1 MASGSATA
9 QPASNGF
16 AQKRSSDVSPV
27 DAITVLTRA
36 FDQASV
42 RHGSNAADHRGAAV
56 VSWPAVPVEIIRA
69 AGLRPLVVRGAVT
82 PTPAADQHLEPAV
95 FPRRVRQL
103 LEAAMTGQLNDAA
116 CIVLPRTSES
126 DYKCFL
132 YLRELVRRRLLEPSA
147 PIHLF
152 DLLQSQGRDVAAYNA
167 DRTRALFAALAPAG
181 AMASLDALRQEIART
196 NAARAAVRR
205 LLALRN
211 HPPRITGAEVLPL
224 IGAFWFL
231 APEAYASLALAA
243 ADSIAGRPPL
253 VRPRVLLLGA
263 PVDGPVLHAAIE
275 EHGAVVVA
283 ETSPWGIEAAGED
296 VADEADPLAAIAEK
310 YRRDASGPRSPVVD
324 TRSWTA
330 RALAGVDAVVVSLP
344 PDDAVF
350 GWDYPNLCR
359 QLQALDVPHVCLTHD
374 PYDPVPPVDQE
385 RLAAL
390 VDAAAPRLEA
400 RGG

>member
-1 MASGSATA
+1 M
-9 QPASNGF
+9 
-16 AQKRSSDVSPV
+16 SPV

-36 FDQASV
+36 FNQASV
-42 RHGSNAADHRGAAV
+42 GKGSNAAADRDAAV
-56 VSWPAVPVEIIRA
+56 ISWPAVPVEIIRA
-69 AGLRPLVVRGAVT
+69 AGLRPVVIRGAAT
-82 PTPAADQHLEPAV
+82 PTPAADQHLEPAA
-95 FPRRVRQL
+95 FPGRIRQL
-103 LEAAMTGQLNDAA
+103 VEAAMTGQLNDAA

-132 YLRELVRRRLLEPSA
+132 YLRELVRRRLLRLA
-147 PIHLF
+147 GPIVLF
-152 DLLQSQGRDVAAYNA
+152 DLLQSQGREVAAYNA
-167 DRTRALFAALAPAG
+167 GRTRALFAALAPAAG
-181 AMASLDALRQEIART
+181 TGLLDGVREQIART

-224 IGAFWFL
+224 IGAFWCL

-263 PVDGPVLHAAIE
+263 PVDGPALHAAIE
-275 EHGAVVVA
+275 AHGAVVVA
-283 ETSPWGIEAAGED
+283 ETSPWGIDAAGED

-310 YRRDASGPRSPVVD
+310 YRRDASGPRAPVID
-324 TRSWTA
+324 TRCWTA

-359 QLQALDVPHVCLTHD
+359 QLQAPDIPHVCLTHD
-374 PYDPVPPVDQE
+374 PYDPVPTVDQE